1 MDAVVAKAERPVSPV
16 RLLLRVSLLQ
26 TLRKLAAIRH
36 QSRLLSLVVLAFM
49 GGYAFIAFGLFYK
62 GLVFVRR
69 FPGLGDV
76 LTERLLFLMFA
87 CLFVMLL
94 FSNLV
99 IGYTN
104 LFRNR
109 ESTFLLTSPISF
121 QSIYR
126 WKFIETCIL
135 ASWAF
140 LFLVA
145 PLLAAYG
152 LNNNAPWHF
161 YVMTIGLVA
170 VFIIL
175 PTALGA
181 FCAINVAKFMD
192 RRSFQIAMIGL
203 ALVAL
208 AAAAIYMKPEIVQE
222 DIEDTRVLGLM
233 DRLLVRT
240 RFAHYPLLPSYWLSS
255 GVMHWLEGA
264 IATAVFFVLV
274 MLSYSVFFGF
284 LSFTALGGMFYDA
297 ASSVRSRGGV
307 FGQWDWFKRREARLG
322 RRRFSGGGISE
333 WFFGLFFW
341 LRPDV
346 RALLVK
352 DVRVFWRDT
361 TQWGQTLMLFGL
373 LGVYILN
380 LRHFSN
386 QMINPFWIHLVSYLN
401 LFACSLN
408 LATLTTRF
416 VFPQFSLEG
425 KRIWIVGM
433 APLGIMRVIRTKF
446 WLAALAAL
454 TVTLSLMFLSC
465 RMLNLPMDRTVFFSG
480 VITIMTFT
488 LTGMAVGLG
497 ALYPNFKEDN
507 PSKIVSGF
515 GGTLCL
521 VLSFVYIVFSVVMLA
536 MGAAW
541 WRVRG
546 ATGNPDLAH
555 SMVFLGVSVALLWLP
570 MKYGMRKAR
579 HTEL

>member
-1 MDAVVAKAERPVSPV
+1 MDDVGARTAGPSPMFM
-16 RLLLRVSLLQ
+16 LLRVSLLQ
-26 TLRKLAAIRH
+26 SWRKLAAVRS
-36 QSRLLSLVVLAFM
+36 QSRLLSFVIFGFMAGYVVLSFA
-49 GGYAFIAFGLFYK
+49 LFYK
-62 GLVFVRR
+62 GLRFVGR
-69 FPGLGDV
+69 FPGLGEV

-109 ESTFLLTSPISF
+109 ESTFLLTCPVSF
-121 QSIYR
+121 QTIYR
-126 WKFIETCIL
+126 WKFIETCAL

-152 LNNNAPWHF
+152 LHQDAPWHF
-161 YVMTIGLVA
+161 YVMTVGLVS

-175 PTALGA
+175 PTSVGA
-181 FCAINVAKFMD
+181 FCAINVARFMD
-192 RRSFQIAMIGL
+192 RRSFQVAMIGL

-208 AAAAIYMKPEIVQE
+208 AAAAVHMKPEIVQE

-255 GVMHWLEGA
+255 GVVHWLEGA
-264 IATAVFFVLV
+264 VATAVFFFLV

-284 LSFTALGGMFYDA
+284 LSFTSLGAIFYEATSA
-297 ASSVRSRGGV
+297 ARSRGGV
-307 FGQWDWFKRREARLG
+307 FGQWEWFKRRSARQRALPASDG
-322 RRRFSGGGISE
+322 LSE
-333 WFFGLFFW
+333 SFLKLFFW
-341 LRPDV
+341 MRPDV

-352 DVRVFWRDT
+352 DIRVFWRDT

-386 QMINPFWIHLVSYLN
+386 QMVNPFWIHLVSYLN
-401 LFACSLN
+401 LGACSLN

-416 VFPQFSLEG
+416 VYPQFSLEG
-425 KRIWIVGM
+425 KRIWIIGM
-433 APLGIMRVIRTKF
+433 APLGIVRVIRTKF
-446 WLAALAAL
+446 WLAALSAL
-454 TVTLSLMFLSC
+454 VVTIGLMLLSC
-465 RMLNLPMDRTVFFSG
+465 RMLNLPADRTVFFSG
-480 VITIMTFT
+480 VVTVMTFT
-488 LTGMAVGLG
+488 LTGLAVGLG

-521 VLSFVYIVFSVVMLA
+521 VLSFVYIVFSVVTLA
-536 MGAAW
+536 LGAAW
-541 WRVRG
+541 WK
-546 ATGNPDLAH
+546 AQQASGNPGAGHLI
-555 SMVFLGVSVALLWLP
+555 VFLAVSAALLWLP
-570 MKYGMRKAR
+570 MSLGTAKAR
-579 HTEL
+579 STEL